1 MSTNKTIKIAIADDH
16 RLFREGIAGILG
28 NYPALE
34 IIILAANGQELLDK
48 LADANLEKPHVCII
62 DINMPVLNGYDT
74 VKTVKERYPKILTL
88 ALSMYDNEDN
98 ILKMLRCGANGYVL
112 KDTEPA
118 QLVNAIHDVCE
129 YGFYH
134 SELITNKLLT
144 SLQNVKEADTTYLS
158 EKELTFLKYACTEMT
173 YKEIALQMEVAER
186 TADGYRDR
194 LFEKLGVKSRTGLVI
209 YALRNGIVDIY

>member
-1 MSTNKTIKIAIADDH
+1 
-16 RLFREGIAGILG
+16 
-28 NYPALE
+28 
-34 IIILAANGQELLDK
+34 
-48 LADANLEKPHVCII
+48 
-62 DINMPVLNGYDT
+62 MPVLNGYDT
-74 VKTVKERYPKILTL
+74 VKAVKERYPKMLTL

-118 QLVNAIHDVCE
+118 QLVNAIREVCE

-134 SELITNKLLT
+134 SELITNKVLT
-144 SLQNVKEADTTYLS
+144 GLQNVKEADTIYLS
-158 EKELTFLKYACTEMT
+158 DKELTFLKYACTEMT
-173 YKEIALQMEVAER
+173 YKEIAQEMEVAER

-194 LFEKLGVKSRTGLVI
+194 LFEKLGVRSRTGLVI